1 MMKDKIVYFDTRITT
16 LVQRGP
22 KWLQAPMSAITNS
35 GQPAVM
41 LLLAVGTCIVAWQ
54 HSQLNIVYGLIAAVA
69 SIGANA
75 LLRHFIH
82 RTRPDTLYVSRMYF
96 KTSSFPS
103 GHAFSSAIILT
114 ILAYL
119 AAAYLLMPWA
129 ILAPIFLAFFAV
141 AVSISRVYLGAHF
154 PTDVLAGSALGAV
167 GAWIIIGVFAL

>member
-1 MMKDKIVYFDTRITT
+1 MKDKIVHFDTRITT

-22 KWLQAPMSAITNS
+22 KWLQAPMVVITNS
-35 GQPAVM
+35 GQPVVM
-41 LLLAVGTCIVAWQ
+41 LLFAAVACLFAWQ
-54 HSQLNIVYGLIAAVA
+54 YSQINIVYGLIVAVA
-69 SIGANA
+69 LIGANS
-75 LLRHFIH
+75 LLKHFVH

-114 ILAYL
+114 ILAHL

-154 PTDVLAGSALGAV
+154 PTDVLVGSTLGAV
-167 GAWIIIGVFAL
+167 GAWVIIGVFAL